1 MGTRKSIGGKLRNP
15 NSSKEPIHEP
25 FYQIISPSRKY
36 TCFALMSSSFYTVQL
51 WGNLLLVEFFL
62 LVIFL
67 VSIFKGVLGKIIVN
81 LKPYVS
87 LLILAAA
94 SAFISDLINA
104 SSSKESIKG
113 FSLIFFTAVN
123 LCAVSILTK
132 FDKDCLQFSLLG
144 FAFGGIVD
152 FFIQPS
158 TYARSE
164 IWKFGI
170 GFPITLVIFVLLSF
184 PRLRKKKLLAIFL
197 ISIVSFVS
205 LFLGARSLGLFSF
218 ISLFLISKNFV
229 SGVSKRSQYIK
240 PIILIVTSIFIFS
253 ALYTNLAS
261 SGFLGGKAQSKY
273 IDQTS
278 GRGNIILNSR
288 SELLIAGRA
297 IAESP
302 ILGFGSYAKMPTQL
316 EFEILNFLSRNQ
328 FDYKLAPIYRTYGDR
343 IPVHSM
349 FLQWWLWFGIL
360 GICFPSS
367 LLVLYF
373 KSVRHSDNEALVYF
387 LAVTGIWNVLF
398 SPYGE
403 SYRLLVPLTVVLL
416 LASKPMVP
424 ISKRSL

>member
-1 MGTRKSIGGKLRNP
+1 MKNS

-25 FYQIISPSRKY
+25 FFQIISPARKY
-36 TCFALMSSSFYTVQL
+36 ICFALMTSSFYTVQL

-62 LVIFL
+62 LGIFL
-67 VSIFKGVLGKIIVN
+67 VSIFNGVLGKVLVN
-81 LKPYVS
+81 LKPYVA
-87 LLILAAA
+87 LLIIAAA
-94 SAFISDLINA
+94 SELVTDLINA
-104 SSSKESIKG
+104 STSRESIKG
-113 FSLIFFTAVN
+113 FSLIFFTLVN

-132 FDKDCLQFSLLG
+132 FDKDCIRFSLMG
-144 FAFGGIVD
+144 YAFGGIVD

-158 TYARSE
+158 TYARNE

-170 GFPITLVIFVLLSF
+170 GFQTTLIIFVLLSF
-184 PRLRKKKLLAIFL
+184 PRMRKNKLFAIFL
-197 ISIVSFVS
+197 IPIVSGVS
-205 LFLGARSLGLFSF
+205 LFLGARSLGLFTF
-218 ISLFLISKNFV
+218 ISLFLISRDVKI
-229 SGVSKRSQYIK
+229 GVPRSSKYLK
-240 PIILIVTSIFIFS
+240 PMILIVTSIFIFS
-253 ALYTNLAS
+253 AIYTNLAS
-261 SGFLGGKAQSKY
+261 SGFLGGKAQSKF

-328 FDYKLAPIYRTYGDR
+328 INYDLAPLYRTYGDR

-360 GICFPSS
+360 GICFPFS

-373 KSVRHSDNEALVYF
+373 KSVRHPDNEALVYF

-403 SYRLLVPLTVVLL
+403 SYRLLVPVTVVLL
-416 LASKPMVP
+416 LASKPRMP
-424 ISKRSL
+424 ISRRSL